1 MKYILC
7 QPAINRFKWELEVC
21 LTNLKKLGIKDIV
34 LLFSR
39 HDDQIPI
46 FFEKE
51 YGVEVHVYDDL
62 RDDKEIFLR
71 LNHIYGGNI

>member
-51 YGVEVHVYDDL
+51 YG
-62 RDDKEIFLR
+62 
-71 LNHIYGGNI
+71 